1 MNSFAAK
8 AAQQRQCTL
17 NILFLIHHSNALKNC
32 YELLHRG
39 IENPD
44 FGGKEFHPGFTTLK
58 WFWCPAQSTES
69 RSMCLLLC
77 CVSVRPSLPLLY
89 LISPSLAAPQVSI
102 FLFVSPLPPGQ
113 LCYQLMHCIIIFWP
127 KTIAPR

>member
-1 MNSFAAK
+1 MNSFAEK

-17 NILFLIHHSNALKNC
+17 IILFLIHHSNALKNC

-44 FGGKEFHPGFTTLK
+44 CGGKEFHPGFTTLK

-69 RSMCLLLC
+69 RSMCLPLC
-77 CVSVRPSLPLLY
+77 CVSVRPSLLLY
-89 LISPSLAAPQVSI
+89 LISPPLTAPQVSI
-102 FLFVSPLPPGQ
+102 FLSPSYCFPPASGTTLLPTHA
-113 LCYQLMHCIIIFWP
+113 LHNNFL
-127 KTIAPR
+127 A